1 MKFPCILTQFTL
13 GQVFS
18 LKIKDV
24 FKRKV
29 DNRYVEN
36 LFPVLFLV
44 GFIAL
49 FALKSIRRK
58 ILETEI
64 CSERYHQLPPGMCS
78 FSIHIVFKALIFNS
92 HQ

>member
-24 FKRKV
+24 FKRKI
-29 DNRYVEN
+29 DNGYVEN

-49 FALKSIRRK
+49 FALKSI
-58 ILETEI
+58 
-64 CSERYHQLPPGMCS
+64 
-78 FSIHIVFKALIFNS
+78 
-92 HQ
+92 

>member
-1 MKFPCILTQFTL
+1 MKFPYILTQFTL